1 MTEFS
6 CTKIVHEILKRD
18 FQVVKSSCCEII
30 KYYQIL
36 IESKT
41 NERPVQTSEETSEDE
56 WEKSTDE

>member
-41 NERPVQTSEETSEDE
+41 NERRVQTSEETSEDE
-56 WEKSTDE
+56 